1 MVVVDRKEW
10 LTPDTLYLKAQ
21 ISSNM
26 LAEIQ
31 KDGIASF
38 VQIPINGI
46 SVRNWINSP
55 AKIGRRIAYRLDGL
69 RIDKRG

>member
-1 MVVVDRKEW
+1 
-10 LTPDTLYLKAQ
+10 
-21 ISSNM
+21 M

-31 KDGIASF
+31 KDGIAGF